1 MADTSGTW
9 TILATSDWNT
19 MQSQFMI
26 YQYSSVLL
34 IFVIIGIIVLFKDSF
49 PFVWARFVTHEVVVG
64 ILDKI
69 TRRIFPNKD
78 FKKHN
83 EVLYYEGVPLPFV
96 KMYSGNFMF
105 TGLPFDIVDVDL
117 KVINDPRY
125 KKACKEIAAKGY
137 PNINALEKAL
147 LFSQMKPD
155 DHRVQDLMLR
165 ENYKTYEDARRAI
178 NPANISVE
186 DPLVKQ
192 FFTAISL
199 SEMLGYGTE
208 VPSEDI
214 LGEVDDVYEARKPS
228 MQMKRQVEKMIPI
241 CAAMFIVA
249 VIGVVVYWV
258 FLKPH

>member
-1 MADTSGTW
+1 MADTGTW
-9 TILATSDWNT
+9 TIITTSDWNN
-19 MQSQFMI
+19 MQSQAMI

-34 IFVIIGIIVLFKDSF
+34 LIIIIGVIFIFKDTF
-49 PFVWARFVTHEVVVG
+49 PFIWARFVTHDVVVG
-64 ILDKI
+64 ILDRV
-69 TRRIFPNKD
+69 TRRISPNKD

-83 EVLYYEGVPLPFV
+83 EILYYEGVPLPFV
-96 KMYSGNFMF
+96 KMYKGNFMF

-125 KKACKEIAAKGY
+125 KKACDDLRKSGY

-155 DHRVQDLMLR
+155 DPRVEDIILR
-165 ENYKTYEDARRAI
+165 EGYKSYDEAKKAI
-178 NPANISVE
+178 NPSEITTEHS
-186 DPLVKQ
+186 LVKQ
-192 FFTAISL
+192 FFTAIPL
-199 SEMLGYGTE
+199 SEMMGYGTE

-228 MQMKRQVEKMIPI
+228 MLAKRQIEKILPI